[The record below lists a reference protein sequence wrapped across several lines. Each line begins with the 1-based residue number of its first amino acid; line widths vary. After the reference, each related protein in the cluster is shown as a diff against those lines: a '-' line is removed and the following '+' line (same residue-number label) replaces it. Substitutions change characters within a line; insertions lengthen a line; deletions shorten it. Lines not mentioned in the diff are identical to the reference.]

1 MKHLMVTW
9 TDIFLGIGD
18 FCQMIFRGMKM
29 MGHGP
34 NVFISLFVIGL
45 LGYWTMRL
53 LRYRKEASRNSTI
66 E

>member
-9 TDIFLGIGD
+9 TDIFYGIGD

-29 MGHGP
+29 LGHGP
-34 NVFISLFVIGL
+34 NVLISLFVIGL

-53 LRYRKEASRNSTI
+53 MRYKKEAARNSTI

>member
-9 TDIFLGIGD
+9 TDIFIGIGD

-34 NVFISLFVIGL
+34 NVFISIFIIGL
-45 LGYWTMRL
+45 LGYWIMRL
-53 LRYRKEASRNSTI
+53 LRYKKEAARNSTL

>member
-9 TDIFLGIGD
+9 TDIFNGFGD

-29 MGHGP
+29 LGHGP
-34 NVFISLFVIGL
+34 NVIIWFGIVFGI
-45 LGYWTMRL
+45 GYWIFRLMR
-53 LRYRKEASRNSTI
+53 YKKEAARNSTL